1 MKRLIKR
8 LINRIRTLERS
19 VKIALA
25 TSLSTGV
32 AIWVAAGAAHLTT
45 GWFPHWQE
53 AVALIA
59 LTASLGP
66 VAALCRAI
74 VVRRR
79 SMTEPD
85 QGENI
90 DCTKR

>member
-1 MKRLIKR
+1 MKRP
-8 LINRIRTLERS
+8 INRIRTLERS

-25 TSLSTGV
+25 ASLSAGV
-32 AIWVAAGAAHLTT
+32 AIWMAAAAAHLTT
-45 GWFPHWQE
+45 SWFPHWWE

-59 LTASLGP
+59 VTASLGP

-90 DCTKR
+90 DCTKC